1 MLWSK
6 VFIPTLKETPRE
18 AESLSHQL
26 LLRAGFVRM
35 LMAGAYTYLPMGLR
49 VLEKI
54 QGIIRQEMHACGAS
68 ELLLPALHP
77 LELWQKT
84 GRDRDIGQVMFKFN
98 DRRGRNV
105 VLGPTHE
112 EVITD
117 LLKNNLSSYR
127 QLPLVLYQIQT
138 KFRDEIRPRFGLIR
152 ACEFIMKDAY
162 SFDQDQTG
170 LDKNYQL
177 MYEAYQRIFFRCGL
191 KILITEADSG
201 VMGGKLS
208 HEFMAAAPLGEDI
221 VLLCPK
227 CKLPMAF
234 SHPEMENEAESLAA
248 GKEDNSFCPACNVE
262 MTKIN
267 TIEVGHTFK
276 LGIKYSQAMQANF
289 SDSSGQLKPL
299 VMGCYGIGVSR
310 LISAIIEQN
319 NDADGIIWPAQVS
332 PFGIIILPLDVT
344 NQKVM
349 QEANSIYRELKGSG
363 LDVLFD
369 DRDERAGVKFKDA
382 DLIGI
387 PLSIV
392 IGKKSIEEKNIE
404 LRLRKDKSTQFV
416 PKDDLL
422 KYIMSA
428 HFSF

>member
-1 MLWSK
+1 MYWSK
-6 VFIPTLKETPRE
+6 VFIPTLKEIPKE

-26 LLRAGFVRM
+26 LLRGGFVRM

-49 VLEKI
+49 VLERI
-54 QGIIRQEMHACGAS
+54 QGIIRQEMNACGAS

-84 GRDRDIGQVMFKFN
+84 GRDKDLGQVMFQFQ
-98 DRRGRNV
+98 DRRGRKV
-105 VLGPTHE
+105 TLGPTHE

-127 QLPLVLYQIQT
+127 QLPLVLYQIQA

-162 SFDQDQTG
+162 SFDQDQEG

-177 MYEAYQRIFFRCGL
+177 IYEAYRRIFSRCGL
-191 KILITEADSG
+191 KTLITEADSG
-201 VMGGKLS
+201 VMGGKVS
-208 HEFMAAAPLGEDI
+208 HEFMAAAPLGEDV
-221 VLLCPK
+221 VLFCPK
-227 CKLPMAF
+227 CKLTLAF
-234 SHPEMENEAESLAA
+234 KEEA
-248 GKEDNSFCPACNVE
+248 GICPVCQLE

-267 TIEVGHTFK
+267 TIEVGHIFK
-276 LGIKYSQAMQANF
+276 LGTKYSQALQANF

-310 LISAIIEQN
+310 LISAIIEQS
-319 NDADGIIWPAQVS
+319 NDIDGIIWPSEVA
-332 PFGIIILPLDVT
+332 PFKIIILPLDVT
-344 NQKVM
+344 NQQVM
-349 QEANSIYRELKGSG
+349 QTAEGFYQELKAGG

-392 IGKKSIEEKNIE
+392 IGKKSIEEKKIE

-422 KYIMSA
+422 KYITKLA
-428 HFSF
+428 F

>member
-6 VFIPTLKETPRE
+6 VFIPTLKETPKE

-26 LLRAGFVRM
+26 LLRSGFVRM

-54 QGIIRQEMHACGAS
+54 QGIIRQEMNACGAS

-84 GRDRDIGQVMFKFN
+84 GRDKDIGEVMFKFI

-112 EVITD
+112 EIITD

-162 SFDQDQTG
+162 SFDQDQAG

-177 MYEAYQRIFFRCGL
+177 MYEAYQRIFSRCGL
-191 KILITEADSG
+191 KTLITEADSG
-201 VMGGKLS
+201 VMGGKVS
-208 HEFMAAAPLGEDI
+208 HEFMVAAPLGEDI

-227 CKLPMAF
+227 CKLHLAF
-234 SHPEMENEAESLAA
+234 KEGVVNCPE
-248 GKEDNSFCPACNVE
+248 CHVE

-267 TIEVGHTFK
+267 TIEVGHIFK
-276 LGIKYSQAMQANF
+276 LGTKYSQAMQANF
-289 SDSSGQLKPL
+289 SDNSGQLKPL

-319 NDADGIIWPAQVS
+319 NDADGIIWPSQVA

-349 QEANSIYRELKGSG
+349 QAANNLYQELKASG
-363 LDVLFD
+363 LDVLLD

-387 PLSIV
+387 PLSII
-392 IGKKSIEEKNIE
+392 IGKKGVEEKKVE
-404 LRLRKDKSTQFV
+404 LRLRKDKSTQFL
-416 PKDDLL
+416 PEDGLL
-422 KYIMSA
+422 QQIKKLVV
-428 HFSF
+428 

>member
-1 MLWSK
+1 MFWTK
-6 VFIPTLKETPRE
+6 VFIHTLKETPKE

-54 QGIIRQEMHACGAS
+54 QGIIRQEMNATGAS

-84 GRDRDIGQVMFKFN
+84 GRDKDIGEVMFKFI

-117 LLKNNLSSYR
+117 LLKNNISSYR
-127 QLPLVLYQIQT
+127 QLPLILYQIQA
-138 KFRDEIRPRFGLIR
+138 KFRDEIRPRNGLIR

-162 SFDQDQTG
+162 SFDQDQAG

-177 MYEAYQRIFFRCGL
+177 IYEAYQRIFSRCGL
-191 KILITEADSG
+191 KTLITEADSG
-201 VMGGKLS
+201 VMGGKVS
-208 HEFMAAAPLGEDI
+208 HEFMAAAPLGEDM
-221 VLLCPK
+221 VLFCPK
-227 CKLPMAF
+227 CKLT
-234 SHPEMENEAESLAA
+234 LAA
-248 GKEDNSFCPACNVE
+248 KEETVICPECQIDL
-262 MTKIN
+262 TKIN
-267 TIEVGHTFK
+267 TIEVGHIFK
-276 LGIKYSQAMQANF
+276 LGIKYSQALGANF

-319 NDADGIIWPAQVS
+319 NDPDGIIWPAEVS

-344 NQKVM
+344 NPEVM
-349 QEANSIYRELKGSG
+349 QVANNLYQGLKASG
-363 LDVLFD
+363 LDVLLD

-387 PLSIV
+387 PLSII
-392 IGKKSIEEKNIE
+392 IGKKGLEEKKIE
-404 LRLRKDKSTQFV
+404 VRIRKDKSTQFMTTENAV
-416 PKDDLL
+416 KFITKLL
-422 KYIMSA
+422 
-428 HFSF
+428 F

>member
-1 MLWSK
+1 MYWSK
-6 VFIPTLKETPRE
+6 VFIPTLKETPKE
-18 AESLSHQL
+18 ADSLSHQL

-54 QGIIRQEMHACGAS
+54 QGIIRQEMNAVGAS

-84 GRDRDIGQVMFKFN
+84 GRDKDIGEVMFKFI

-117 LLKNNLSSYR
+117 LLKNNISTYR

-162 SFDQDQTG
+162 SFDQDQAG

-177 MYEAYQRIFFRCGL
+177 IYEAYKRIFFRCGL
-191 KILITEADSG
+191 KTLITEADSG
-201 VMGGKLS
+201 VMGGKVS
-208 HEFMAAAPLGEDI
+208 HEFMAAAPLGEDM
-221 VLLCPK
+221 VLCCPK
-227 CKLPMAF
+227 CNLTLAFKEEINSCPECHLEMA
-234 SHPEMENEAESLAA
+234 
-248 GKEDNSFCPACNVE
+248 
-262 MTKIN
+262 KIN
-267 TIEVGHTFK
+267 TIEVGHIFK
-276 LGIKYSQAMQANF
+276 LGTKYSQALQANF
-289 SDSSGQLKPL
+289 SDNSGQLKPL

-319 NDADGIIWPAQVS
+319 NDIEGIIWPAEVS
-332 PFGIIILPLDVT
+332 PFRIIILPLDIT
-344 NQKVM
+344 NQEVM
-349 QEANSIYRELKGSG
+349 QAAESLYQELKASG
-363 LDVLFD
+363 IDVLFD

-392 IGKKSIEEKNIE
+392 IGKRSLQEKKIE
-404 LRLRKDKSTQFV
+404 LRVRKDKSTQFLTTENAV
-416 PKDDLL
+416 KFITKLL
-422 KYIMSA
+422 N
-428 HFSF
+428 

>member
-1 MLWSK
+1 MFWSK
-6 VFIPTLKETPRE
+6 VFIPTLKETPKE

-54 QGIIRQEMHACGAS
+54 QGIIRQEMNACGAS

-84 GRDRDIGQVMFKFN
+84 GRDKDLGEVMFKFQ
-98 DRRGRNV
+98 DRRGRDLS
-105 VLGPTHE
+105 LGPTHE
-112 EVITD
+112 EIITD
-117 LLKNNLSSYR
+117 LIKNNFSSYR

-162 SFDQDQTG
+162 SFDQDEAG

-177 MYEAYQRIFFRCGL
+177 MYEAYKRIFSRCGL
-191 KILITEADSG
+191 ETLITEADPG
-201 VMGGKLS
+201 VMGGKVS
-208 HEFMAAAPLGEDI
+208 HEFMAPSPLGEDI
-221 VLLCPK
+221 ILLCSKCKLTRAFSREKIENEEGSPHAGKEGNNSCPK
-227 CKLPMAF
+227 CRVNMDK
-234 SHPEMENEAESLAA
+234 
-248 GKEDNSFCPACNVE
+248 V
-262 MTKIN
+262 N
-267 TIEVGHTFK
+267 TIEVGHIFK
-276 LGIKYSQAMQANF
+276 LGTKYSQAMQANF
-289 SDSSGQLKPL
+289 SDAKGQLKPL

-319 NDADGIIWPAQVS
+319 NDTDGIIWPAQVA

-344 NQKVM
+344 DQKVM
-349 QEANSIYRELKGSG
+349 QAANSLYQELCAGG

-382 DLIGI
+382 DLIGV
-387 PLSIV
+387 PTSIV

-404 LRLRKDKSTQFV
+404 LRIRKDKSTQLIPRENAVKFIT
-416 PKDDLL
+416 KLL
-422 KYIMSA
+422 S
-428 HFSF
+428 